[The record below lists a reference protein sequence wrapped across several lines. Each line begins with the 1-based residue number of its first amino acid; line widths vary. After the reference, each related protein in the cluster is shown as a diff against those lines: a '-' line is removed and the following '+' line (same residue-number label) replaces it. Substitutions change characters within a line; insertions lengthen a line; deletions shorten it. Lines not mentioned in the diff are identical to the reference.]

1 MTLNQ
6 FHKLDEM
13 EQVEAL
19 WEFGVQIADRHEGEH
34 KLILYQIDAFYVE
47 VWYHKEYDVVRKYRA
62 FSSMDILEPYLD
74 KLNIKIE
81 RK

>member
-1 MTLNQ
+1 MTLNH

-13 EQVEAL
+13 EQVEVL
-19 WEFGVQIADRHEGEH
+19 WEFGVQIADRDEGEH

>member
-19 WEFGVQIADRHEGEH
+19 WEYGVHIADRDEGEH
-34 KLILYQIDAFYVE
+34 KLILYQVDAFYVE
-47 VWYHKEYDVVRKYRA
+47 VWYHKEYNVVRKYRA
-62 FSSMDILEPYLD
+62 FSSTDILGPYLD

-81 RK
+81 CK